1 MREDDILAELNAGAL
16 RRAIAVGALAGLGLV
31 LGKVALDPQTTALW
45 QGVCAL
51 GAGGAVMLAVRSWQS
66 TAERI
71 VLTAEGLFDG
81 TGRALA
87 RIDEIDGIEA
97 GAFSLKP
104 SNGFAVRLKA
114 KGPRTWAPGMYWR
127 AGARLGIGG
136 VPSGRAARFMAERL
150 DALLK
155 ARA

>member
-1 MREDDILAELNAGAL
+1 MREEDIQAELSAGPL
-16 RRAIAVGALAGLGLV
+16 RRSVAVGALAGLGVV

-51 GAGGAVMLAVRSWQS
+51 GAAGSLVLAVLSWQA
-66 TAERI
+66 TAGRI
-71 VLTAEGLFDG
+71 VLTVEGLFDG

-87 RIDEIDGIEA
+87 TLDEIESIEA

-114 KGPRTWAPGMYWR
+114 KGPRAWAPGMYWR
-127 AGARLGIGG
+127 SGARLGIGG
-136 VPSGRAARFMAERL
+136 VPAGRAARFMAERL

>member
-1 MREDDILAELNAGAL
+1 MREDDILAELSAGPL
-16 RRAIAVGALAGLGLV
+16 RRFVAVGALAGLGVV
-31 LGKVALDPQTTALW
+31 LGKVALDPQTTAVW
-45 QGVCAL
+45 QGICAL
-51 GAGGAVMLAVRSWQS
+51 GAAGSLVLAVLSWQA
-66 TAERI
+66 TAGRI
-71 VLTAEGLFDG
+71 LLTAEGLFDG
-81 TGRALA
+81 SGRALGTL
-87 RIDEIDGIEA
+87 DEIESIEA

-114 KGPRTWAPGMYWR
+114 KGPRAWAPGMYWR
-127 AGARLGIGG
+127 SGARLGIGG

>member
-1 MREDDILAELNAGAL
+1 MREEDIQAELSAGPL
-16 RRAIAVGALAGLGLV
+16 RRSVAVGALAGLGIV
-31 LGKVALDPQTTALW
+31 LGKVALDPQTTAVW

-51 GAGGAVMLAVRSWQS
+51 GAAGSLVLAVLSWQA
-66 TAERI
+66 TAGRV

-81 TGRALA
+81 MGRALA
-87 RIDEIDGIEA
+87 TLDEIDSIEA

-114 KGPRTWAPGMYWR
+114 KGPRAWAPGMYWR
-127 AGARLGIGG
+127 SGARFGVGG

-155 ARA
+155 ARG

>member
-51 GAGGAVMLAVRSWQS
+51 GAGGAVMLALRSWQS
-66 TAERI
+66 TAGRI

-114 KGPRTWAPGMYWR
+114 KGP
-127 AGARLGIGG
+127 
-136 VPSGRAARFMAERL
+136 
-150 DALLK
+150 
-155 ARA
+155 